1 VPKLILAAVTPDN
14 TPHGYN
20 LTFAAPMLTFVII
33 GAILYFLFSRP
44 HRRIPPQPLRLSAG
58 RPVPSSTATGRG
70 VTTAGPTAAA
80 GAGDTATADAPAAEA
95 PAAEAPAAEAPAAE
109 APAAEAPAADEPT
122 AESNGSA
129 QGEAAPGPE
138 DTE

>member
-1 VPKLILAAVTPDN
+1 VPRLILAAVTPDN

-20 LTFAAPMLTFVII
+20 ITFGAPMLTFIII
-33 GAILYFLFSRP
+33 GGVLYFLFSRP
-44 HRRIPPQPLRLSAG
+44 HRRVPPRPLRLSAG
-58 RPVPSSTATGRG
+58 RPAASAASA
-70 VTTAGPTAAA
+70 TAAA
-80 GAGDTATADAPAAEA
+80 SAASATAAASGTETA
-95 PAAEAPAAEAPAAE
+95 DAPAAE

-129 QGEAAPGPE
+129 QGEAAPGAE

>member
-1 VPKLILAAVTPDN
+1 VPRLILAAVTPDN

-20 LTFAAPMLTFVII
+20 LTFAAPMLTFIII

-44 HRRIPPQPLRLSAG
+44 HRRVPAQPLRLSAG
-58 RPVPSSTATGRG
+58 
-70 VTTAGPTAAA
+70 GPAASAASATAAA
-80 GAGDTATADAPAAEA
+80 SGTETADAPATDGPAAAA
-95 PAAEAPAAEAPAAE
+95 PAT
-109 APAAEAPAADEPT
+109 DEPT

-129 QGEAAPGPE
+129 QGDAAQGTE

>member
-1 VPKLILAAVTPDN
+1 VPRLILAAVTPDN

-20 LTFAAPMLTFVII
+20 ITFGAPMLTFIII
-33 GAILYFLFSRP
+33 GGVLYFLFSRP
-44 HRRIPPQPLRLSAG
+44 HRRVPPRPLRLSAG
-58 RPVPSSTATGRG
+58 RPAAGRP
-70 VTTAGPTAAA
+70 AASAASATAAA
-80 GAGDTATADAPAAEA
+80 SGTETAD
-95 PAAEAPAAEAPAAE
+95 APAAE

-129 QGEAAPGPE
+129 QGEAAPGAE